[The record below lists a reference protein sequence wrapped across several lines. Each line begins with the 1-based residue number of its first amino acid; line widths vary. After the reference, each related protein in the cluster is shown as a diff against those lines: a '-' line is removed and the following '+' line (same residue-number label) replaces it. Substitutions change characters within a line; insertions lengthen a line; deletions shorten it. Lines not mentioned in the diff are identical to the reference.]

1 LISQTFERVNCHIN
15 SRKKFQKKKEGKEE
29 KVMNKFIITLLD
41 KANLN
46 QLSGKNAEDLA
57 GNMYGTLLTLAQLVG
72 VAVLIFGGIQ
82 LSLAF
87 NEQDSDKKIKSFGVI
102 IAGIL
107 LLTLKM
113 IINKIVPGLIS

>member
-1 LISQTFERVNCHIN
+1 
-15 SRKKFQKKKEGKEE
+15 
-29 KVMNKFIITLLD
+29 MNKFIITLLD